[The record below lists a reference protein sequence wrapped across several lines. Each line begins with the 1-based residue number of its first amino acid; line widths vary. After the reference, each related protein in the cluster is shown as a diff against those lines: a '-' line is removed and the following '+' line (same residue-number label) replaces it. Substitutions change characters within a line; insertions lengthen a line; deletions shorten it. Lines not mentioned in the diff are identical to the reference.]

1 MTLKDNFT
9 FNYNNQIIK
18 VQKTGDVHSAIFD
31 TKPTPTAK
39 PIKIE
44 LYEDNTHKGKI
55 TTWEGKFLSFLP
67 ADALE
72 GTDKKRES
80 NLQLI
85 KANNLPMF
93 CEICLNDDKT
103 VLEVHH
109 IKEHHV
115 TENDSKENLRVYC
128 SACHTLVHSVRTVS
142 RRITRKFNPDISKE
156 DFDRGKTT
164 PFICTGKQT
173 T

>member
-9 FNYNNQIIK
+9 FNYNNQIIQ
-18 VQKTGDVHSAIFD
+18 VQKTGDVHSAIFG
-31 TKPTPTAK
+31 TVARPL
-39 PIKIE
+39 KIE

-55 TTWEGKFLSFLP
+55 TTWDGKFLSFLP
-67 ADALE
+67 SDALE

-115 TENDSKENLRVYC
+115 TSDDSPKNLRVYC
-128 SACHTLVHSVRTVS
+128 SACHTIVHGIRTTT
-142 RRITRKFNPDISKE
+142 RRITRKFNPNISKE
-156 DFDRGKTT
+156 DFDNEMNK
-164 PFICTGKQT
+164 P
-173 T
+173 